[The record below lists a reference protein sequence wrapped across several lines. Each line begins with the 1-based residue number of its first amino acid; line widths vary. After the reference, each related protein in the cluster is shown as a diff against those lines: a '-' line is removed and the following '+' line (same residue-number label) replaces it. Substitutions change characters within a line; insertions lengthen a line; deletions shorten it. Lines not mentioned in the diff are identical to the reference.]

1 MRRNKINIE
10 TTIMGD
16 AIINNAEGNAKIYM
30 YTEENK
36 DTNIQNEVKSRTQ
49 EYADKWDMNMFLNDF
64 KEWDENAGVN
74 VKLSDVYLEEHLPH
88 FIGKRNTDIA
98 KKDNKPVKIN
108 SELTKYI
115 NVNKE
120 KKMLLI
126 LGQPGIGK
134 STLITWITANF
145 KDSKD
150 NILVYQFA
158 ADLNDIDWSKT
169 DKDGSLADDILK
181 KLNLTYESL
190 NDKTLIIDGFDE
202 ISVGSDRAD
211 ILNKIYWQ
219 FKEKSLLKDFSLI
232 ITCREH
238 YIENLQKLSCDYVT
252 LQPWDEEQIRSF
264 CKVYSNITG
273 YKLSENNIMNILKNK
288 EILGVPLILYM
299 VLALNISIGEEN
311 SIVDVYD
318 KIFALE
324 GGIYDRC
331 IDNENYAVPHR
342 IGEIKKQI
350 HQISRE
356 IAFWMFENNPDE
368 ASILK
373 NNYQEICNMV
383 IKENQYKKE
392 TAEQD
397 FLLGNYFKKIR
408 HCEGI
413 ETEEISFVHR
423 TIYEYFVAEMI
434 YNSIEEAMIELSD
447 KSQIEFAR
455 NIAWFLK
462 QGEVTHTIA
471 EYLQHKIFKI
481 HMNLNNEKKHKFY
494 QWWEN
499 AVGNMM
505 KDGMFHYIGKNVQDF
520 SNVISNEIRCFLNL
534 IVILCKIHNVSE
546 RQYIM
551 SNIDRNLLQ
560 RYIRHSYVEYE
571 YKFEVE
577 KELFFEYIDFNN
589 INLSRAN
596 LSFANLRGAN
606 LKGANLRGANL
617 EKTDLSLANMKG
629 VNLSLANIDGA
640 NLRGV
645 HLEKADLSLANMR
658 GVNLSITDLRE
669 CKLRKTDLKK
679 SNLEGANLKE
689 ADLRQADLRL
699 TNLSRTILK
708 GTDIEASIW
717 RKDDI
722 QKVMPKLRETEFEH
736 IIIEDENGQQQVSKN
751 ELFPDLQ

>member
-238 YIENLQKLSCDYVT
+238 YIENLQKLSCY
-252 LQPWDEEQIRSF
+252 F
-264 CKVYSNITG
+264 
-273 YKLSENNIMNILKNK
+273 
-288 EILGVPLILYM
+288 
-299 VLALNISIGEEN
+299 
-311 SIVDVYD
+311 
-318 KIFALE
+318 
-324 GGIYDRC
+324 
-331 IDNENYAVPHR
+331 
-342 IGEIKKQI
+342 
-350 HQISRE
+350 
-356 IAFWMFENNPDE
+356 
-368 ASILK
+368 
-373 NNYQEICNMV
+373 
-383 IKENQYKKE
+383 
-392 TAEQD
+392 TAM
-397 FLLGNYFKKIR
+397 G
-408 HCEGI
+408 
-413 ETEEISFVHR
+413 
-423 TIYEYFVAEMI
+423 
-434 YNSIEEAMIELSD
+434 
-447 KSQIEFAR
+447 
-455 NIAWFLK
+455 
-462 QGEVTHTIA
+462 
-471 EYLQHKIFKI
+471 
-481 HMNLNNEKKHKFY
+481 
-494 QWWEN
+494 
-499 AVGNMM
+499 
-505 KDGMFHYIGKNVQDF
+505 
-520 SNVISNEIRCFLNL
+520 
-534 IVILCKIHNVSE
+534 
-546 RQYIM
+546 
-551 SNIDRNLLQ
+551 
-560 RYIRHSYVEYE
+560 
-571 YKFEVE
+571 
-577 KELFFEYIDFNN
+577 
-589 INLSRAN
+589 
-596 LSFANLRGAN
+596 
-606 LKGANLRGANL
+606 
-617 EKTDLSLANMKG
+617 
-629 VNLSLANIDGA
+629 
-640 NLRGV
+640 
-645 HLEKADLSLANMR
+645 
-658 GVNLSITDLRE
+658 
-669 CKLRKTDLKK
+669 
-679 SNLEGANLKE
+679 
-689 ADLRQADLRL
+689 
-699 TNLSRTILK
+699 
-708 GTDIEASIW
+708 
-717 RKDDI
+717 
-722 QKVMPKLRETEFEH
+722 
-736 IIIEDENGQQQVSKN
+736 
-751 ELFPDLQ
+751 